1 MNRFD
6 ELVRGANGRVG
17 TLRVLI
23 ADGDPL
29 ALRLLSE
36 RLAGDE
42 VTIVGTALDGE
53 TAVAEALS
61 LRPDLVVMDVT
72 LPRCNGIV
80 ATERIRAEA
89 PEVQVVLLSVRDDPE
104 LVMTALRAGAVGFLE
119 KRIDLAALARAVRG
133 IGRGEAAIDRRMT
146 RRLIDEFRATSS
158 LPRTFAPTQSAGAV
172 LRPRELEVLTLLAA
186 GKPTEEIADDL
197 GLAVE
202 TVRSHV
208 KSILRK
214 LRVHS
219 RSEAVALGQRRGL
232 VGGSNVIG
240 LPSRGAPA
248 A

>member
-6 ELVRGANGRVG
+6 ELLGGAGANEP

-29 ALRLLSE
+29 TLRLLSD
-36 RLAGDE
+36 RLAGDGLK
-42 VTIVGTALDGE
+42 IVGTALDGE
-53 TAVAEALS
+53 TAIADVLA
-61 LRPDLVVMDVT
+61 LRPDLVVMDVA
-72 LPRCNGIV
+72 LPGCGGIV

-89 PEVQVVLLSVRDDPE
+89 PEVQVVLLSVGNDPE

-119 KRIDLAALARAVRG
+119 KRIELAALARAVRG

-146 RRLIDEFRATSS
+146 RRLIDEFRTTSS
-158 LPRTFAPTQSAGAV
+158 SRLSRSPTQSAGAT
-172 LRPRELEVLTLLAA
+172 LRTRELEVLALLAA
-186 GKPTEEIADDL
+186 GKPTEEIADEL

-219 RSEAVALGQRRGL
+219 RSEAVALGRRRGL
-232 VGGSNVIG
+232 LGGSHIVG
-240 LPSRGAPA
+240 
-248 A
+248 